1 MVFILINF
9 ILLFFWI
16 NLFIYFLIPNI
27 LRLFNYYILCI
38 FFLIIFFLNI
48 LFNKTIYWY
57 QFILTFYKQ
66 LIFSNDFTWGFDILS
81 LNLILLCTFLLLF
94 CYLSYWHLKYR
105 ATLYFFLLNLSLW
118 ILINV
123 FSALDFFNF
132 FIFFELIVIPMF
144 LLIGIWGSRNRK
156 ITASYQ
162 LFIYTLF
169 GSIFVFICIFDILLN
184 KGNLSLDFYLYSS
197 YLESRQFFIW
207 ILLFLGFS
215 VKVPIVPLHLWL
227 PEAHVE
233 APTPGSVIL
242 AGILLKLGTYAI
254 LRFLLGSFTIICYDL
269 IFIILIIALF
279 SLTHSSIVA
288 LCQIDIKKIIAYS
301 SVAHMNYS
309 LLGLFSQTL
318 LGLAGAYIM
327 IFSHAI
333 TSSALFLGVGVL
345 YDRYK
350 TRLIF
355 YYGGLASFMPFFS
368 IIYFIFI
375 LSNFGFPG
383 TFNFIG
389 EFLLTYGVLNYSFII
404 AFLSTF
410 SLILSLMYSLFLYN
424 RIFFG
429 FVKNFFIK
437 FYCDVTRLEFI
448 FLFIFVFLVIL
459 FGLFPMLIFDNIFNF
474 IFKLKFYII

>member
-1 MVFILINF
+1 MLFILINF
-9 ILLFFWI
+9 ILLFFWFNI
-16 NLFIYFLIPNI
+16 ILYFLVPNI
-27 LRLFNYYILCI
+27 LRLWNYFILSL
-38 FFLIIFFLNI
+38 FFIIILFLNI
-48 LFNKTIYWY
+48 FFNKTIYWY
-57 QFILTFYKQ
+57 QYILTFYKQ
-66 LIFSNDFTWGFDILS
+66 LFFNIDFTWGFDVIS
-81 LNLILLCTFLLLF
+81 LNLILLCSFLLLF
-94 CYLSYWHLKYR
+94 CYLCYWHLKYMS
-105 ATLYFFLLNLSLW
+105 LYYYFLLNFSLW

-123 FSALDFFNF
+123 FSSLDFFNF

-169 GSIFVFICIFDILLN
+169 GSIFVFICIFDILLS
-184 KGNLSLDFYLYSS
+184 KGNLSFDFFLYSY
-197 YLESRQFFIW
+197 YLDSRQLFIW

-215 VKVPIVPLHLWL
+215 IKVPIVPLHLWL

-269 IFIILIIALF
+269 IFIVLIIALF

-309 LLGLFSQTL
+309 LLGLFSQSL

-327 IFSHAI
+327 VFSHAI
-333 TSSALFLGVGVL
+333 TSSALFLGIGIL

-355 YYGGLASFMPFFS
+355 YYGGLVAFMPIFS

-389 EFLLTYGVLNYSFII
+389 EFLLTYGILNYSFFI

-410 SLILSLMYSLFLYN
+410 SLVLSLMYSLFLYN

-429 FVKNFFIK
+429 FIKSYFIK
-437 FYCDVTRLEFI
+437 FYSDITRLEFVFLII
-448 FLFIFVFLVIL
+448 FLIVIIFGGIL
-459 FGLFPMLIFDNIFNF
+459 PMIIFDNIFYY
-474 IFKLKFYII
+474 IYKLKFFII

>member
-1 MVFILINF
+1 
-9 ILLFFWI
+9 
-16 NLFIYFLIPNI
+16 
-27 LRLFNYYILCI
+27 
-38 FFLIIFFLNI
+38 
-48 LFNKTIYWY
+48 
-57 QFILTFYKQ
+57 
-66 LIFSNDFTWGFDILS
+66 
-81 LNLILLCTFLLLF
+81 
-94 CYLSYWHLKYR
+94 
-105 ATLYFFLLNLSLW
+105 
-118 ILINV
+118 
-123 FSALDFFNF
+123 
-132 FIFFELIVIPMF
+132 MF

-169 GSIFVFICIFDILLN
+169 GSIFVFICIFDILLS
-184 KGNLSLDFYLYSS
+184 KGNLSFDFFLYSY
-197 YLESRQFFIW
+197 YLESRQLIIW

-215 VKVPIVPLHLWL
+215 IKVPIVPLHLWL

-269 IFIILIIALF
+269 IFFVLIIALF

-309 LLGLFSQTL
+309 LLGLFSQSL

-333 TSSALFLGVGVL
+333 TSSALFLGIGVL

-355 YYGGLASFMPFFS
+355 YYGGLATFMPIFS
-368 IIYFIFI
+368 IFYFIFI

-389 EFLLTYGVLNYSFII
+389 EFLLTFGVLNFSFLI

-424 RIFFG
+424 RLFFG
-429 FVKNFFIK
+429 FVKSFFVK
-437 FYCDVTRLEFI
+437 FYCDITRLEFT
-448 FLFIFVFLVIL
+448 FLIIFLVIIII
-459 FGLFPMLIFDNIFNF
+459 GGIFPMVIFDNIFF
-474 IFKLKFYII
+474 YIYKLKFFIV

>member
-1 MVFILINF
+1 MFFLFINF
-9 ILLFFWI
+9 ILIFFWFNI
-16 NLFIYFLIPNI
+16 FVYIFLPNI
-27 LRLFNYYILCI
+27 LRLINYYIFNL
-38 FFLIIFFLNI
+38 FFIIILFLNI
-48 LFNKTIYWY
+48 FYNKSIYWY
-57 QFILTFYKQ
+57 QYIITYYKQ
-66 LIFSNDFTWGFDILS
+66 LFFNIDFTWGFDILS
-81 LNLILLCTFLLLF
+81 LNLILLSSFLLLF
-94 CYLSYWHLKYR
+94 CYFSYWHLKYR
-105 ATLYFFLLNLSLW
+105 SIYYFFLLNFSLW

-123 FSALDFFNF
+123 FSSLDFFNF

-144 LLIGIWGSRNRK
+144 LLIGIWGSRSRK

-162 LFIYTLF
+162 LFIYTLI
-169 GSIFVFICIFDILLN
+169 GSIFVFICIFDILLS
-184 KGNLSLDFYLYSS
+184 KGNLSFDFFLNSYFLDNRKFL
-197 YLESRQFFIW
+197 IW
-207 ILLFLGFS
+207 FLLFIGFS
-215 VKVPIVPLHLWL
+215 IKIPIVPVHLWL

-254 LRFLLGSFTIICYDL
+254 LRFLLSSFSIICFDL
-269 IFIILIIALF
+269 IFFVLIIALF

-309 LLGLFSQTL
+309 LIGLFSQNL
-318 LGLAGAYIM
+318 LGIAGAYIM

-355 YYGGLASFMPFFS
+355 YYGGLATFMPFFA

-389 EFLLTYGVLNYSFII
+389 EFLLTYGALNFSFII
-404 AFLSTF
+404 TFLTTF
-410 SLILSLMYSLFLYN
+410 SLVLSLMYSLFLYN

-429 FVKNFFIK
+429 LVKNYFIK
-437 FYCDVTRLEFI
+437 YYSDITRLEFVFLII
-448 FLFIFVFLVIL
+448 FLIIIIIY
-459 FGLFPMLIFDNIFNF
+459 GIFPMLIFDNIFYYSYKLNF
-474 IFKLKFYII
+474 FII